1 MYAAVTNPPDMCYPL
16 SFAKHF
22 QHALSHGKTTENIN
36 AGDQHRDKAQEAD
49 PAAVAYLQQR
59 ANHDNARN
67 GIGHRHQRRMQR
79 MGDVPH
85 HVVTHHAGQR
95 EDGEMAEELFGATL
109 ASQPKRIIASAI
121 SAYLRH
127 GDAGFTASFGASTFF
142 AAACG

>member
-59 ANHDNARN
+59 ANHDNA
-67 GIGHRHQRRMQR
+67 
-79 MGDVPH
+79 
-85 HVVTHHAGQR
+85 
-95 EDGEMAEELFGATL
+95 EMALVTDISGVC
-109 ASQPKRIIASAI
+109 SAWE
-121 SAYLRH
+121 
-127 GDAGFTASFGASTFF
+127 TFHTT
-142 AAACG
+142 